1 MYSTSCGTIEVSQ
14 VRATDG
20 GQCGRVHR
28 ISDPED
34 MRRRVLYRMDDEGD
48 EAATPRPG
56 KSVSVIDPDDAVG
69 ERCQRDGTAIMTFLW
84 PEMLW
89 LLLAAPLLVAFYF
102 WLLRRRKKNA
112 IRYASVSLMKVALG
126 PAHRLRRHLPPL
138 LFLLAV
144 IASIIAIARPS
155 AVITLPSQQQTI
167 MLAMDV
173 SLSMGAKDVDPNRL
187 TAAQLA
193 AKSFVEEYPAD
204 TRIGIVAFGAT
215 ASLVQSP
222 TQNREDLLAAID
234 RFQLQRGT
242 ATGSALYVALATLFP
257 DAGIDL
263 ESLVFKGGLTSLS
276 APPGP
281 RQEPKPAAEKK
292 EFKPVPPGSYTSA
305 VIILLSD
312 GRRTTGPDPLEAA
325 KMARRSRREGLYGR
339 LRNQGGGVHRL
350 RRLVR
355 LRSPGRGDAEGDRGN
370 HARRI
375 LPCGHGDRSQEGV
388 PKPQRA
394 TRAWSARKRKSRS
407 CSRPSPPVCC
417 SRRRS
422 SRCSGSTGRS
432 DAVRDERTP
441 AISSP
446 AFASVR
452 LHRCSRCN

>member
-1 MYSTSCGTIEVSQ
+1 
-14 VRATDG
+14 
-20 GQCGRVHR
+20 
-28 ISDPED
+28 
-34 MRRRVLYRMDDEGD
+34 
-48 EAATPRPG
+48 
-56 KSVSVIDPDDAVG
+56 
-69 ERCQRDGTAIMTFLW
+69 MTFLW

-102 WLLRRRKKNA
+102 WLLQRRKKDA
-112 IRYASVSLMKVALG
+112 IRYASLSLMKAALG

-138 LFLLAV
+138 FFLLAFIASV
-144 IASIIAIARPS
+144 IAISRPS

-193 AKSFVEEYPAD
+193 AKTFVEDYPAE

-222 TQNREDLLAAID
+222 THNREDLIAAID

-263 ESLVFKGGLTSLS
+263 ESLVFKGGLSRPSTPL
-276 APPGP
+276 ARP
-281 RQEPKPAAEKK
+281 EPKAAGAEKK

-325 KMARRSRREGLYGR
+325 KMAADRGVRVYTVGFGTKEGASIGFEGWSVY
-339 LRNQGGGVHRL
+339 
-350 RRLVR
+350 VR
-355 LRSPGRGDAEGDRGN
+355 LDEETLKAIAETTRGEYF
-370 HARRI
+370 HA
-375 LPCGHGDRSQEGV
+375 V
-388 PKPQRA
+388 TA
-394 TRAWSARKRKSRS
+394 TDLKKVYQSLNAKLVLERKETE
-407 CSRPSPPVCC
+407 V
-417 SRRRS
+417 
-422 SRCSGSTGRS
+422 TFLFE
-432 DAVRDERTP
+432 AVAALLLLAASIFSLLWFNRT
-441 AISSP
+441 
-446 AFASVR
+446 
-452 LHRCSRCN
+452 L